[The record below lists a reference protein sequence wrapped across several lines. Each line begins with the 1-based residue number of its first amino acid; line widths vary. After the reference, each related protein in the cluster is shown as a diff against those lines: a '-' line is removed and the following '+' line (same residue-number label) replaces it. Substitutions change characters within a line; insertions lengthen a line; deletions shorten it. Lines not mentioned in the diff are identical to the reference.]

1 MPFDTYLPLVTEESD
16 PFFDFT
22 LQSLRTATWKFV
34 RVEALTGI
42 IGGEL
47 HPIRESPPN
56 LSHDTTRSV
65 KRTITITLDVEDTA
79 AFDGIRDRIHVSMI
93 LGDGREF
100 PLGVYMAADV
110 SAIPTTRGN
119 LSTIALVDEMFVLTQ
134 KISTSFGVTLST
146 SNLSSPDGVTQ
157 GSVYLALQ
165 RFLDRYQLFNPVVEL
180 GPTTDGQPR
189 PYARPRGVER
199 NIAYSEFVSSGSW
212 QAGTDGT
219 SVINDLAVQGD
230 YFTPWMGNDGTF
242 RMIRT
247 LDPETMAPTLDF
259 DEMDNVIRDS
269 ITRSDDL
276 LDAPNRIVVTSN
288 SGSGASAQGPVVGTY
303 DVPNSAPYSI
313 QNRGFVIADVSSRQI
328 STSTQANA
336 VARNIALTQN
346 VVERV
351 ELSTPPD
358 PRHDSYDI
366 IRWEGVLW
374 LETGWSMTL
383 AEGASM
389 RHTMQRIYL

>member
-1 MPFDTYLPLVTEESD
+1 MPFDTYLPLTTVEPD

-22 LQSLRTATWKFV
+22 IQSLRAATYKFV
-34 RVEALTGI
+34 RVESLTGI
-42 IGGEL
+42 IGGEI
-47 HPIRESPPN
+47 HPIRESPPT
-56 LSHDTTRSV
+56 LSHDTSRSV
-65 KRTITITLDVEDTA
+65 KRTLTLTLDVEDTA
-79 AFDGIRDRIHVSMI
+79 AFDTIRDRVHVSMI

-100 PLGVYMAADV
+100 PLGVYMAADA
-110 SAIPTTRGN
+110 SAIPTTRGD
-119 LSTIALVDEMFVLTQ
+119 LSTIALVDEMFVLAQ

-146 SNLSSPDGVTQ
+146 SNLSSEDGVSQ

-165 RFLDRYQLFNPVVEL
+165 RFLDRYPLYNPLAEL
-180 GPTTDGQPR
+180 GPTSTGEPR
-189 PYARPRGVER
+189 TYARPRGVER

-219 SVINDLAVQGD
+219 TVINDLAVQGD

-247 LDPETMAPTLDF
+247 LDPDTMAPSLDF
-259 DEMDNVIRDS
+259 DEQENVIRDS

-276 LDAPNRIVVTSN
+276 LEAPNRIVVTSN
-288 SGSGASAQGPVVGTY
+288 SGSGSSAQGPVVGTY

-328 STSTQANA
+328 ATRSQANA
-336 VARNIALTQN
+336 IARNIALTQN

-366 IRWEGVLW
+366 VRWDGVLW
-374 LETGWSMTL
+374 LETSWSMTL

-389 RHTMQRIYL
+389 RHGMQRIYL